1 MKQCED
7 VGSWAGR
14 PRAQTMKQSDEVEA
28 MLHLHALGWGLKR
41 IAREFGCSKNTVR
54 RYVEANGWM
63 AYSRPT
69 RGGKL
74 EDQEAWLKE
83 RFLRHRGNAEVVRQ
97 DLLREQSID
106 VSLRTVE
113 RAVLPFRRL
122 LTAEAKATVR
132 FETPPGRQLQVDF
145 GQRRVPI
152 AGERVRVFLFVA
164 TLGYSR
170 RCYVATFR
178 HERQSSW
185 FRGLEG
191 TFNHFGGVTREVLL
205 DNPRPLVVNHDMSTR
220 EVEFNHRFLAFAD
233 YWGFRPRA
241 CAPYRART
249 KGKDERGVGYVK
261 ASAIAGHRFESWA
274 GMDAH
279 LGWWQREIADRRC
292 HGTTGEVP
300 LERFAREAERLRPC
314 AGRPPFGQ
322 LRDLTRTVHADCAV
336 VVDTNAYSV
345 PWRLIGERVRVV
357 VSGGRVRSP
366 RPEGCRRARRARGTP
381 RSGHRPGP
389 LGRRRRRPTP
399 GRDRGGPAEAGAAA
413 SARRVRGRR
422 RGEVLMAVDHET
434 LLGWLTRLQLTA
446 IRDQLDNLLD
456 EAAEKKLTLREAL
469 AMFVEREVSRKDERR
484 IEMALKIARFPMVRE
499 LADFDFKAQ
508 PSVDRRQVRELATSR
523 WVAHGDALLVL
534 GPPGVGKTHLA
545 VALGREAIRQSYSTL
560 FTTAQAL
567 MAALVKA
574 HSEGRL
580 EDRLAFYAKPKL
592 LIAD

>member
-1 MKQCED
+1 MKRCED

-69 RGGKL
+69 SGGKL

-145 GQRRVPI
+145 GELRVPV
-152 AGERVRVFLFVA
+152 ADERVRVYLFVA

-170 RCYVATFR
+170 RCHVEAFR

-185 FRGLEG
+185 FRGLEA
-191 TFNHFGGVTREVLL
+191 TFRHFGGVTTEVLL
-205 DNPRPLVVNHDMSTR
+205 DNARALVTHHDASTR
-220 EVEFNHRFLAFAD
+220 EVEFNDRFLAFAAH
-233 YWGFRPRA
+233 WGFRPRA

-261 ASAIAGHRFESWA
+261 GNAIAGHRFESWE
-274 GMDAH
+274 GLLTH
-279 LGWWQREIADRRC
+279 LGWWQREIADRRR

-300 LERFAREAERLRPC
+300 LVRFEREAGRLRPC
-314 AGRPPFGQ
+314 ADRPPFGQ
-322 LRDLTRTVHADCAV
+322 LRDLIRTVHADCAV
-336 VVDTNAYSV
+336 LVDTNAYSV

-357 VSGGRVRSP
+357 VSGGRVRVHHGPDVVAEHLEHSGRHARVTDRAHLVGVNGGP
-366 RPEGCRRARRARGTP
+366 RPAAVEAARP
-381 RSGHRPGP
+381 KPELLRP
-389 LGRRRRRPTP
+389 
-399 GRDRGGPAEAGAAA
+399 
-413 SARRVRGRR
+413 
-422 RGEVLMAVDHET
+422 
-434 LLGWLTRLQLTA
+434 
-446 IRDQLDNLLD
+446 LD
-456 EAAEKKLTLREAL
+456 EYAA
-469 AMFVEREVSRKDERR
+469 
-484 IEMALKIARFPMVRE
+484 IAGGSF
-499 LADFDFKAQ
+499 
-508 PSVDRRQVRELATSR
+508 
-523 WVAHGDALLVL
+523 
-534 GPPGVGKTHLA
+534 
-545 VALGREAIRQSYSTL
+545 
-560 FTTAQAL
+560 
-567 MAALVKA
+567 
-574 HSEGRL
+574 
-580 EDRLAFYAKPKL
+580 
-592 LIAD
+592 